1 MTFARWAMVVYGAAM
16 IGMGVHGFVGSGS
29 FMSLAGG
36 GGAGALV
43 LFFAWLSAK
52 MSTPRVGY
60 ILATLVCLGMLGM
73 FIPRYSESGDLYPHL
88 AIVVLSALTAISL
101 VGGHLMARMA
111 KKKAAD

>member
-60 ILATLVCLGMLGM
+60 ILATVVCLGMLGM
-73 FIPRYSESGDLYPHL
+73 FIPKYSESKSVYPHL
-88 AIVVLSALTAISL
+88 TIVVLSALTAISL
-101 VGGHLMARMA
+101 VGGHLMAKVA
-111 KKKAAD
+111 KKKAA

>member
-1 MTFARWAMVVYGAAM
+1 MTFAMWAMVVYGVAM

-29 FMSLAGG
+29 VPSLAGG

-43 LFFAWLSAK
+43 LLFAWLSVK

-73 FIPRYSESGDLYPHL
+73 FIPKFSESEKIYPHL
-88 AIVVLSALTAISL
+88 TIVVLSALTAVSL

-111 KKKAAD
+111 KKKAA

>member
-1 MTFARWAMVVYGAAM
+1 M
-16 IGMGVHGFVGSGS
+16 IGMGAHGYVGSGS
-29 FMSLAGG
+29 VASLAGG

-60 ILATLVCLGMLGM
+60 ILATLICLGMVGM
-73 FIPRYSESGDLYPHL
+73 FIPKFSDSREIYPHL
-88 AIVVLSALTAISL
+88 TIVVLSALTAISL

-111 KKKAAD
+111 KKKAA